1 LSLTNPYII
10 SRSNAS
16 SEGEGS
22 MAVQVV
28 ERLNK
33 ILESFLFR
41 IITLLIGLT
50 LCAFYGILMLAA
62 FINLPDSWLG
72 VLYSLGGLTSGM
84 LCFIYVDNPRKRN
97 FFFVIIV
104 PFLMC
109 MILTFL
115 SES

>member
-1 LSLTNPYII
+1 MTIEVADY
-10 SRSNAS
+10 
-16 SEGEGS
+16 
-22 MAVQVV
+22 
-28 ERLNK
+28 LNK
-33 ILESFLFR
+33 ILESIPFR
-41 IITLLIGLT
+41 IVTVLLGLA

-62 FINLPDSWLG
+62 FINLPDTWLG
-72 VLYSLGGLTSGM
+72 VIYSLGGLTSGI
-84 LCFIYVDNPRKRN
+84 LCFIYVDNPRKRK